1 MCHQILTRTGDGVT
15 RPQPSEHG
23 EILNR
28 IALIGFGEAARAFVS
43 GWTEGNRVSLAAYDI
58 KTDNPATA
66 GAMRL
71 AYDTAQVHG
80 ATNIAELLADAPL
93 VFSLVTADQAATAAA
108 SAARHIRAGSLYF
121 DGNSCSPNTKRHNAA
136 LIESAG
142 GRYVDMA
149 IMAPVHPMLHRTPI
163 LLSGPHAKAAA
174 ASLNAL
180 EMAVR
185 IEPGPVG
192 RASSI
197 KMIRSV
203 MVKGMEA
210 LTAECLLAARLAGVA
225 DLVLHSFE
233 KSDPGYGWAER
244 SAYNLERMM
253 QHGERRAAEMREVAA
268 TIADLGLTGGMASA
282 TVEWQQQIGEL
293 HLTSGKN
300 DAMVRADLI
309 LTALGKT
316 PATER
321 ENGGRK

>member
-1 MCHQILTRTGDGVT
+1 MT
-15 RPQPSEHG
+15 RPQRSKHG
-23 EILNR
+23 ENLNH

-43 GWTEGNRVSLAAYDI
+43 GWAEGNGVSFAAYDI

-71 AYDTAQVHG
+71 AYDAAHVHG
-80 ATNIAELLADAPL
+80 ATNITELLADASL

-108 SAARHIRAGSLYF
+108 SAASAASRIVPGSLYF
-121 DGNSCSPNTKRHNAA
+121 DGNSCSPNTKRQNAV

-149 IMAPVHPMLHRTPI
+149 IMAPVHPKLHKTPI
-163 LLSGPHAKAAA
+163 LLSGPHAKIAATT
-174 ASLNAL
+174 LNAL
-180 EMAVR
+180 AMEVR

-225 DLVLHSFE
+225 DLVLDSLE
-233 KSDPGYGWAER
+233 KSDPGHGWAEK

-268 TIADLGLTGGMASA
+268 TITDLGLTGSMASA
-282 TVEWQQQIGEL
+282 TVEWQQKIGAL
-293 HLTSGKN
+293 HLASGKN
-300 DAMVRADLI
+300 DAMARADLI
-309 LTALGKT
+309 LAALGKT
-316 PATER
+316 PPTEG
-321 ENGGRK
+321 ENGVSK